1 MYNIIDIIWGD
12 IPPEGD
18 SMKKED
24 IKETIEDINTEENT
38 TKEVSEVTEKENT
51 APQPEEKVLPVVVL
65 KGLPVFPYMILHF
78 DVKRNAALKAL
89 ESAVLTNQTVFLTT
103 QKNPHN
109 DNPTREEINT
119 FGTIAKVK
127 QVLKLPEKNCRVLV
141 EGIKRGEITEFIS
154 HSGFFKC
161 KIREYEEK
169 KEFSQEEKIE
179 TDAYIRHIKNLLA
192 EYYSSMGKNPLDA
205 TAGIMNIENPNQFC
219 DAVCANVG
227 FEAEDKQ
234 ELLSTVDIM
243 ERLKLLSLYLREET
257 EIIKVEKDI
266 DRQVKINM
274 DRNQKE
280 YFLRE
285 QLKVIQ
291 DELGDKDG
299 IKGDIDELR
308 QRLLDLNV
316 PEYVMEKADKELSRM
331 YRMQFGSAELPVI
344 QNYVETL
351 CEIPWSVET
360 EENRDILNAEKILEK
375 DHYGLKDV
383 KDRIL
388 EFLAVHSM
396 SEGLKSPI
404 LCLVGPPGVGK
415 TSIASSIAKALNR
428 KYARISL
435 GGVKDEAEIR
445 GHRKTYIG
453 AMPGRIITALKQAGT
468 KNPLILLDEVDKM
481 SKDFKGDPSSALL
494 EVLDSEQNFSFR
506 DHFVELPFDLSG
518 VLFITTANSLDT
530 IDKPLLDRMEVIH
543 VPGYTDRE
551 KLCIAKKH
559 LIPKTLEA
567 NGLTKASISFTD
579 TGILEIINSYT
590 KEAGVR
596 ELERKLSQVM
606 RKVARKV
613 YATESFSEKITA
625 KNVEEYLGK
634 KKYSHNSKGKQHTVG
649 VVTGLAWTQ
658 VGGETLFVEV
668 NITDG
673 TGKLELTGSLGDVM
687 KESARAAVSF
697 IRSNA
702 QKYNVD
708 PDFYK
713 NKDIHIHVPEG
724 ATPKDGPSAGITM
737 TTALLSALT
746 GKKVNKDVAMTGEIT
761 IRGRVLPIGGL
772 KEKSLGAYRAGI
784 KTIIIPKD
792 NLCDVEDIPEE
803 IRQKITFIPAE
814 TADDVISAALI

>member
-24 IKETIEDINTEENT
+24 IKETIEDINTEETT

-291 DELGDKDG
+291 DELGDRDG

-375 DHYGLKDV
+375 DHY
-383 KDRIL
+383 
-388 EFLAVHSM
+388 
-396 SEGLKSPI
+396 
-404 LCLVGPPGVGK
+404 
-415 TSIASSIAKALNR
+415 
-428 KYARISL
+428 
-435 GGVKDEAEIR
+435 
-445 GHRKTYIG
+445 
-453 AMPGRIITALKQAGT
+453 
-468 KNPLILLDEVDKM
+468 
-481 SKDFKGDPSSALL
+481 
-494 EVLDSEQNFSFR
+494 VLS
-506 DHFVELPFDLSG
+506 
-518 VLFITTANSLDT
+518 
-530 IDKPLLDRMEVIH
+530 
-543 VPGYTDRE
+543 
-551 KLCIAKKH
+551 
-559 LIPKTLEA
+559 
-567 NGLTKASISFTD
+567 
-579 TGILEIINSYT
+579 
-590 KEAGVR
+590 
-596 ELERKLSQVM
+596 
-606 RKVARKV
+606 
-613 YATESFSEKITA
+613 
-625 KNVEEYLGK
+625 
-634 KKYSHNSKGKQHTVG
+634 
-649 VVTGLAWTQ
+649 
-658 VGGETLFVEV
+658 
-668 NITDG
+668 
-673 TGKLELTGSLGDVM
+673 
-687 KESARAAVSF
+687 
-697 IRSNA
+697 
-702 QKYNVD
+702 
-708 PDFYK
+708 
-713 NKDIHIHVPEG
+713 
-724 ATPKDGPSAGITM
+724 
-737 TTALLSALT
+737 
-746 GKKVNKDVAMTGEIT
+746 
-761 IRGRVLPIGGL
+761 
-772 KEKSLGAYRAGI
+772 
-784 KTIIIPKD
+784 
-792 NLCDVEDIPEE
+792 
-803 IRQKITFIPAE
+803 
-814 TADDVISAALI
+814 